1 MINVEDITTTIFY
14 YTKKYE
20 KKFITDFEFLSTFRY
35 GGYDIYV
42 LKVGN
47 LYKFCV
53 QYSDTEL
60 CSVWDYPTDI
70 SEFDVKKMFKN
81 LIDKHNVTKKDY
93 ETLIYEPKKYKKKK
107 SGRK

>member
-60 CSVWDYPTDI
+60 CSVWDHPTDI
-70 SEFDVKKMFKN
+70 SEYDAKTMFKK
-81 LIDKHNVTKKDY
+81 LIDKHNITKKDY
-93 ETLIYEPKKYKKKK
+93 ETLMYEPKKYKKKK